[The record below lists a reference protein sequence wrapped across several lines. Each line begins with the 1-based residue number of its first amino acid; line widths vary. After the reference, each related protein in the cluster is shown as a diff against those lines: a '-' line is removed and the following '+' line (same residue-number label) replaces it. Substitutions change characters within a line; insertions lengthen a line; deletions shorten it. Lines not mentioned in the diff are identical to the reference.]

1 MLSGYPEHREA
12 LRALGVAVSAGFAVG
27 QRVRHSRRRGGWPLD
42 IWKADRS
49 GARGS
54 TELDAVDLDVVALTR
69 ALKHVVES
77 AAGVAERIGPVGDD
91 DRRLELHTG
100 SIARVATTTRRPAR
114 FQVSLFASVP
124 LERLRQQAGLVR
136 PALEEVNDADGG
148 IGALDVGLDQREVS
162 GVAEPELVE
171 PLGLGPA
178 HIARGGAARRIGVL
192 MMSNQRL
199 PVFVSRPLDGF
210 PDLLPG
216 VGHVSSELGHSCP
229 SEDAVDS

>member
-100 SIARVATTTRRPAR
+100 SIAR
-114 FQVSLFASVP
+114 
-124 LERLRQQAGLVR
+124 RLRQLDGRHASGFTLRLRTPRTAPSSGEPCEARTRRGERCGWWNRCARRGAR
-136 PALEEVNDADGG
+136 PAS
-148 IGALDVGLDQREVS
+148 GL
-162 GVAEPELVE
+162 
-171 PLGLGPA
+171 
-178 HIARGGAARRIGVL
+178 RRRRA
-192 MMSNQRL
+192 QT
-199 PVFVSRPLDGF
+199 
-210 PDLLPG
+210 
-216 VGHVSSELGHSCP
+216 H
-229 SEDAVDS
+229 